1 MTNEGQRLLQSEP
14 RFLRQHQIIHPQMAG
29 MEVIIAGAGMIGG
42 WTAHALSR
50 AVKKVHLFDPG
61 TVEPVNTG
69 NQPYGEHDIGTPK
82 VMALGLS
89 RVEGYVDA
97 FPQKTL
103 KVSGQEIFI
112 SAVDS
117 MSGRRANAEWCRDM
131 KLPLFLDGRIR
142 GELAVLAVV
151 TDQTMAAYVRY
162 DEYLAALPSDDDVE
176 DVPCGM
182 EGSAYV
188 GMFLAA
194 QITATVNQ
202 WCQGAP
208 IEPMRIWHVGLD
220 TKVPVLNAAGGR
232 DHDQRNSGE

>member
-117 MSGRRANAEWCRDM
+117 MSGRAANAAWCKDM

-151 TDQTMAAYVRY
+151 TDQRY
-162 DEYLAALPSDDDVE
+162 SEYLEALPSDDDVE

-194 QITATVNQ
+194 RIAATINA
-202 WCQGAP
+202 WCKGSP
-208 IEPMRIWHVGLD
+208 IPSLYVYHVGLD
-220 TKVPVLNAAGGR
+220 QLVTKTFYG
-232 DHDQRNSGE
+232 S